1 MAPAQQDGGLGGCRA
16 RRLQEHLEAAGLRP
30 VQVVIENELAGAE
43 HSQQRCHRAWA
54 ARAAPCDS
62 HPLTE
67 QLWGAEA
74 WNSGLERTA
83 GALGSDTDARK
94 EPGEMAGLGRGGGRG
109 GVSQGGAGRGGSP
122 QGLTLCAV
130 PGVVTAWPG
139 GVPGAAGT
147 VIPGPAL
154 RVVPQA
160 EAHLKIGG
168 YVVSWGTRG
177 LRLSSGASCL
187 GPPLPRP
194 VLTAPALADISCL
207 SPRGT
212 VPRPA
217 PCPTHCRGPHPHPN
231 GPRSCPP
238 RHTAGGAP
246 RRPRSGSG
254 GAPGGSVPGGLGAG
268 LTHHPPQVP
277 GRGH

>member
-94 EPGEMAGLGRGGGRG
+94 EPGEMALSDLSEFVTKAVDDLVNYYLKSETFTKEEILSLVATIQ
-109 GVSQGGAGRGGSP
+109 GVSFVSV
-122 QGLTLCAV
+122 AV
-130 PGVVTAWPG
+130 RP
-139 GVPGAAGT
+139 
-147 VIPGPAL
+147 
-154 RVVPQA
+154 
-160 EAHLKIGG
+160 EA
-168 YVVSWGTRG
+168 
-177 LRLSSGASCL
+177 SSG
-187 GPPLPRP
+187 PLRP
-194 VLTAPALADISCL
+194 SLPLSAAYVLP
-207 SPRGT
+207 
-212 VPRPA
+212 
-217 PCPTHCRGPHPHPN
+217 
-231 GPRSCPP
+231 
-238 RHTAGGAP
+238 
-246 RRPRSGSG
+246 
-254 GAPGGSVPGGLGAG
+254 
-268 LTHHPPQVP
+268 
-277 GRGH
+277 